1 MLFGFTPSRC
11 RSGGITGNKM
21 NNQILFTF
29 GDNDQYE
36 VIEARCVEC
45 QCDLMFIQA
54 KNALSLPVCEACVP
68 IVRRQIKES
77 LKQANEA
84 GKMIDLALEY
94 DIFYTDTADNLNTS
108 EEE

>member
-1 MLFGFTPSRC
+1 
-11 RSGGITGNKM
+11 M
-21 NNQILFTF
+21 NNETLFTF

-45 QCDLMFIQA
+45 HCELMFIQA

-77 LKQANEA
+77 LDEA
-84 GKMIDLALEY
+84 CETGKMIDLAPEY
-94 DIFYTDTADNLNTS
+94 DIFYTDTADDLDIN

>member
-1 MLFGFTPSRC
+1 
-11 RSGGITGNKM
+11 M
-21 NNQILFTF
+21 NNEPLFTL

-45 QCDLMFIQA
+45 RCDLMFIQA
-54 KNALSLPVCEACVP
+54 KGALSLPVCEACVP

-77 LKQANEA
+77 LEQANEED
-84 GKMIDLALEY
+84 KMIDLAPEY
-94 DIFYTDTADNLNTS
+94 DNFLTDTADDLDIN